1 MKNTLRF
8 STHLSYLKVF
18 LSFLLVITMVTTS
31 LPIAYADTDTNT
43 VNALLNSA
51 FDNGAANWNNTSGE
65 ITVTNIADGETA
77 TNALE
82 LSDGGNAVYQAVTNA
97 DGTEF
102 IQGSTFKWGLS
113 FKNTTADDIVALI
126 LGLNEPAGNPDQLR
140 QMITW
145 LKGRNIDRKISDEGL
160 YTVIVYSKPFNKDGT
175 FEDKTYDGE
184 DVEKKKENFS
194 LVPTMY
200 CTERFSVSL
209 FRTTST
215 GWTEVTNPETTPY
228 TLNKNSASIY
238 YSLISY
244 SGSPLVDDVNFFLE
258 NPGTPATEFSNLQNG
273 SFEEPIISNHFTDP
287 TKDFYKQY
295 IYTDTHTY
303 GDCYWKTTAT
313 DKKIE
318 LFIDKDKSNSA
329 HFKYGKKEVFDGKQ
343 SAELNAEQSS
353 TLYKY
358 IKTEAGSQYKWSLS
372 HRGRHG
378 VDIMAL
384 IIGPKQQNIPQK
396 KG

>member
-8 STHLSYLKVF
+8 STHLCYLKVF

-97 DGTEF
+97 DGTDF

-145 LKGRNIDRKISDEGL
+145 LKGRNIDRKVPDNGQ

-175 FEDKTYDGE
+175 FENKTYDGE

-209 FRTTST
+209 FTTTST
-215 GWTEVTNPETTPY
+215 ACKWWEENPNVVFKGWELVGGKKYKLPETEDGEKTLIPDDEQVLFAGTVKVSY
-228 TLNKNSASIY
+228 TAPTLTAEEKEGKPAEEQEKLRGKRRKLSQRQRNRC
-238 YSLISY
+238 
-244 SGSPLVDDVNFFLE
+244 
-258 NPGTPATEFSNLQNG
+258 GTV
-273 SFEEPIISNHFTDP
+273 
-287 TKDFYKQY
+287 
-295 IYTDTHTY
+295 
-303 GDCYWKTTAT
+303 TA
-313 DKKIE
+313 
-318 LFIDKDKSNSA
+318 L
-329 HFKYGKKEVFDGKQ
+329 
-343 SAELNAEQSS
+343 
-353 TLYKY
+353 
-358 IKTEAGSQYKWSLS
+358 
-372 HRGRHG
+372 
-378 VDIMAL
+378 
-384 IIGPKQQNIPQK
+384 
-396 KG
+396 